1 MGVTGTPTSFSRPKW
16 TATQETHMQQLAT
29 SSLNEF
35 IDGCNLTSGGWTLNG
50 CSHQVPLLVRNEA
63 PHALA
68 SSVQLAGTIDEI
80 VHIFKRFQ
88 PFQPFDAK
96 ESACVGYLGSKS
108 NHQHIAIQWMRLD
121 PPPLTRDR
129 DACILDTRNVFS
141 RDGKRGYACH
151 FQSVDI
157 PECPNLEVSHRYVRA
172 SIQHSGYVF
181 TEIHPGLVN
190 VVLSLHVDFGGR
202 FPICLAHHYLKKQV
216 ATIKSLEMYIRQVR
230 IQDAALLYP
239 VQPHKQCP
247 CCRKV
252 FGVFERSKT
261 CAGCDEVVCV
271 DCSSVGLVHG
281 RKVVPLCIP
290 CVLVSVSKPSTSSLG
305 VLRAQIERHISSV
318 DYPDDE
324 PEGKCVDLTH
334 VQSFGPATRSNMSIM
349 RSLEET
355 QATSED
361 IEFDTPQLAPPI
373 PVARGRSENSSGLWE
388 DAIWITSAGL
398 TASVAGNQDEV
409 SVPVASTH
417 DNGSRD
423 EMHGDEGSESDT
435 RCNLKKGHLAKVP
448 DDEEV
453 IAISIARVE
462 LPGQASREDLAICP
476 DVEHTVLDPS
486 MDQRTEVQ
494 GLSTGTSG
502 GVEKGHSVGD
512 ADVQGNVAAAVATI
526 ELCVKSSDEDLAT
539 APNDNMKKCALD
551 ASMDRGGGDQGIIP
565 DASGTMEE
573 PGFNAS
579 ENAKVLAPGM
589 SNIFATI
596 SAVCPNIGKCM
607 STETF
612 DTRLDQSTEKLELTS
627 DSSGSVTKYHVAGT
641 PNDDAVID
649 PKVATIEHCVKTS
662 DKVVPTCRSAAMA
675 NDEFGTPIYQNN
687 GDQALAPEA
696 IGAVD
701 KADASNTSE
710 LEGVVLNAEGLG
722 TLVDRGT
729 DDPVIAT
736 ESSAGVETEPA
747 TANFDY
753 ENGIDVTVSTVESC
767 SPSCGSSHDD
777 DMGPS
782 QVLSTSVSAL
792 STSEYVKTRQSIPP
806 EGNAP
811 TDRVVYG
818 LAATSSISTAG
829 NGQVVST
836 PNDLEATSE
845 LTSMSGGKTFAVVP
859 KSLPGEPVGNEYV
872 ENRLVTGHFSPAAV
886 TMDNNLTLRVSV
898 GNGKGDASSTD
909 EGVRAIAVEM
919 TSPCLEAVDECQ
931 ALRQPYDK
939 DSGGLPTGYLL
950 TPLEERLPT
959 ESCVAAEK
967 SAQVD
972 DSSNV
977 QENAKGSDMLLIF
990 RFITHQI

>member
-121 PPPLTRDR
+121 TPPLTRDR

-565 DASGTMEE
+565 DASGTTEE

-747 TANFDY
+747 TANFDN
-753 ENGIDVTVSTVESC
+753 ENGIDVTVSTVESW
-767 SPSCGSSHDD
+767 SLSCGLSHDD
-777 DMGPS
+777 DMGPN
-782 QVLSTSVSAL
+782 QVPSTSVSAP
-792 STSEYVKTRQSIPP
+792 STSEDLKTRQSIPP
-806 EGNAP
+806 EGDDP
-811 TDRVVYG
+811 TDSVVYG
-818 LAATSSISTAG
+818 LASTSPTSAAR

-836 PNDLEATSE
+836 PSDLEATSE

-898 GNGKGDASSTD
+898 RNGKGDASSTD

>member
-121 PPPLTRDR
+121 TPPLTRDR

-290 CVLVSVSKPSTSSLG
+290 CVLISVSKPSTSSLG

-435 RCNLKKGHLAKVP
+435 SCNLKKGHLAKIP

-486 MDQRTEVQ
+486 IDQRTEVQ
-494 GLSTGTSG
+494 GLPTGTSG

-512 ADVQGNVAAAVATI
+512 ADVQGNVAAAVATS

-627 DSSGSVTKYHVAGT
+627 DS
-641 PNDDAVID
+641 
-649 PKVATIEHCVKTS
+649 
-662 DKVVPTCRSAAMA
+662 
-675 NDEFGTPIYQNN
+675 
-687 GDQALAPEA
+687 
-696 IGAVD
+696 
-701 KADASNTSE
+701 
-710 LEGVVLNAEGLG
+710 
-722 TLVDRGT
+722 RG
-729 DDPVIAT
+729 
-736 ESSAGVETEPA
+736 
-747 TANFDY
+747 
-753 ENGIDVTVSTVESC
+753 
-767 SPSCGSSHDD
+767 
-777 DMGPS
+777 
-782 QVLSTSVSAL
+782 
-792 STSEYVKTRQSIPP
+792 
-806 EGNAP
+806 
-811 TDRVVYG
+811 
-818 LAATSSISTAG
+818 
-829 NGQVVST
+829 
-836 PNDLEATSE
+836 
-845 LTSMSGGKTFAVVP
+845 
-859 KSLPGEPVGNEYV
+859 
-872 ENRLVTGHFSPAAV
+872 PAAV

-898 GNGKGDASSTD
+898 GNGKGDASSAD
-909 EGVRAIAVEM
+909 EGVPAIAVEM
-919 TSPCLEAVDECQ
+919 TSPCVEAVDECQ

-967 SAQVD
+967 GAQVD

>member
-121 PPPLTRDR
+121 TPPLTRDR

-565 DASGTMEE
+565 DASGTTEE

-596 SAVCPNIGKCM
+596 SAVCPNSGKCM

-747 TANFDY
+747 TANFDN
-753 ENGIDVTVSTVESC
+753 ENGIDVTVSTVESW
-767 SPSCGSSHDD
+767 SLSCGLSHDD
-777 DMGPS
+777 DMGPN
-782 QVLSTSVSAL
+782 QVPSTSVSAP
-792 STSEYVKTRQSIPP
+792 STSEDLKTRQSIPP
-806 EGNAP
+806 EGDDP
-811 TDRVVYG
+811 TDSVVYG
-818 LAATSSISTAG
+818 LASTSPTSAAR

-872 ENRLVTGHFSPAAV
+872 GNILVTGHFSPAAV

-898 GNGKGDASSTD
+898 RNGKGDASSTD

>member
-121 PPPLTRDR
+121 TPPLTRDR

-596 SAVCPNIGKCM
+596 SAVCPNSGKCM

-767 SPSCGSSHDD
+767 SP
-777 DMGPS
+777 
-782 QVLSTSVSAL
+782 
-792 STSEYVKTRQSIPP
+792 
-806 EGNAP
+806 
-811 TDRVVYG
+811 
-818 LAATSSISTAG
+818 
-829 NGQVVST
+829 
-836 PNDLEATSE
+836 
-845 LTSMSGGKTFAVVP
+845 
-859 KSLPGEPVGNEYV
+859 
-872 ENRLVTGHFSPAAV
+872 PAAV

-898 GNGKGDASSTD
+898 RNGKGDASSTD

-939 DSGGLPTGYLL
+939 D
-950 TPLEERLPT
+950 
-959 ESCVAAEK
+959 
-967 SAQVD
+967 
-972 DSSNV
+972 
-977 QENAKGSDMLLIF
+977 
-990 RFITHQI
+990 

>member
-1 MGVTGTPTSFSRPKW
+1 MSI
-16 TATQETHMQQLAT
+16 AT
-29 SSLNEF
+29 SS
-35 IDGCNLTSGGWTLNG
+35 
-50 CSHQVPLLVRNEA
+50 
-63 PHALA
+63 
-68 SSVQLAGTIDEI
+68 
-80 VHIFKRFQ
+80 
-88 PFQPFDAK
+88 
-96 ESACVGYLGSKS
+96 
-108 NHQHIAIQWMRLD
+108 
-121 PPPLTRDR
+121 
-129 DACILDTRNVFS
+129 
-141 RDGKRGYACH
+141 
-151 FQSVDI
+151 
-157 PECPNLEVSHRYVRA
+157 
-172 SIQHSGYVF
+172 
-181 TEIHPGLVN
+181 
-190 VVLSLHVDFGGR
+190 
-202 FPICLAHHYLKKQV
+202 
-216 ATIKSLEMYIRQVR
+216 
-230 IQDAALLYP
+230 
-239 VQPHKQCP
+239 
-247 CCRKV
+247 
-252 FGVFERSKT
+252 
-261 CAGCDEVVCV
+261 
-271 DCSSVGLVHG
+271 
-281 RKVVPLCIP
+281 
-290 CVLVSVSKPSTSSLG
+290 
-305 VLRAQIERHISSV
+305 
-318 DYPDDE
+318 
-324 PEGKCVDLTH
+324 
-334 VQSFGPATRSNMSIM
+334 
-349 RSLEET
+349 
-355 QATSED
+355 
-361 IEFDTPQLAPPI
+361 
-373 PVARGRSENSSGLWE
+373 
-388 DAIWITSAGL
+388 TSAGL

-435 RCNLKKGHLAKVP
+435 SCNLKKGHLAKIP

-453 IAISIARVE
+453 IAISVARVE

-476 DVEHTVLDPS
+476 DVEHTVLDPP

-494 GLSTGTSG
+494 GLPTGTSG

-551 ASMDRGGGDQGIIP
+551 ASMNRGGGDQGIIP

-573 PGFNAS
+573 PGLNAS
-579 ENAKVLAPGM
+579 ENAKALAPGM

-612 DTRLDQSTEKLELTS
+612 DTRLHQSTEKLELTS
-627 DSSGSVTKYHVAGT
+627 DSIGSVTKYHVAGT
-641 PNDDAVID
+641 PNDDAVIG

-675 NDEFGTPIYQNN
+675 NDEFGMPIYQNN

-710 LEGVVLNAEGLG
+710 LEGVVLNTEGLG
-722 TLVDRGT
+722 TLEDRGT

-747 TANFDY
+747 TANFDN

-767 SPSCGSSHDD
+767 SLSCGSSHDD
-777 DMGPS
+777 DMGPN
-782 QVLSTSVSAL
+782 QVPSTSVSAP
-792 STSEYVKTRQSIPP
+792 STSEDLKTRQSIPP
-806 EGNAP
+806 EGDDP
-811 TDRVVYG
+811 TDSVVYG
-818 LAATSSISTAG
+818 LASTSPTSAAR

-836 PNDLEATSE
+836 PSDLEATSE
-845 LTSMSGGKTFAVVP
+845 LTSMSGGKTFAVLP

-872 ENRLVTGHFSPAAV
+872 ENRLVTGHFSPVAV
-886 TMDNNLTLRVSV
+886 TMGDNLTLRVSV
-898 GNGKGDASSTD
+898 GNGKGDASSTGED
-909 EGVRAIAVEM
+909 VRAIAVEM
-919 TSPCLEAVDECQ
+919 TSPCLEAVDEFQ

-959 ESCVAAEK
+959 ELCVAAEK